1 VPFFKRI
8 RIRVSQLSKKHFVL
22 QHINDQYFLLMKKLL
37 CMLLFLPLLVGQAFA
52 WGQNG
57 HRAVG
62 LIAEQHLSKKAK
74 KKIAKILQDNSLAE
88 VSVWMDDIKSD
99 TAYNHTHDWHWVTIP
114 AGMKYEDTEKNPN
127 GDIIMT
133 IERVVK
139 ALKEDKL
146 TEVQHQEYLKYLV
159 HLVGDLHQPLH
170 VGKEGDS
177 GGNAV
182 RLQWFGQPSN
192 LHRVWDTDMIEGKN
206 ISFTELAWFVGK
218 PDKNQVKEWQ
228 STSVRDWAY
237 ESVGLRDQVYN
248 IPQDGKL
255 GYRYSYDNFGTVEQR
270 ILQAGVRLAGLLNQ
284 IYG

>member
-1 VPFFKRI
+1 
-8 RIRVSQLSKKHFVL
+8 
-22 QHINDQYFLLMKKLL
+22 MKKLL

-74 KKIAKILQDNSLAE
+74 KKIARILQDNSLAE

-182 RLQWFGQPSN
+182 RLQWFGQSSN

-218 PDKNQVKEWQ
+218 PDKNQVKQWQ

-237 ESVGLRDQVYN
+237 ESVSLRDQVYN

-255 GYRYSYDNFGTVEQR
+255 GYRYSYDNFSTVEQR

>member
-1 VPFFKRI
+1 
-8 RIRVSQLSKKHFVL
+8 
-22 QHINDQYFLLMKKLL
+22 MKKIV
-37 CMLLFLPLLVGQAFA
+37 CILLFIPLFVAQAMA

-74 KKIAKILQDNSLAE
+74 KNIAKLLQDNSLAE

-114 AGMKYEDTEKNPN
+114 AGMKYEQTEKNPN

-133 IERVVK
+133 IERLVEE
-139 ALKEDKL
+139 LKTNKL
-146 TEVQHQEYLKYLV
+146 TPAQHTEYLKYLV

-182 RLQWFGQPSN
+182 KLQWFGQNSN
-192 LHRVWDTDMIEGKN
+192 LHRVWDSDMIDGKN
-206 ISFTELAWFVGK
+206 LSFTELAQFVGT
-218 PDKNQVKEWQ
+218 PSKNQVKAWQ
-228 STSVRDWAY
+228 ATGVRDWAY
-237 ESVGLRDQVYN
+237 ESVSYREQVYN
-248 IPQDGKL
+248 IPADGRL
-255 GYRYSYDNFGTVEQR
+255 GYRYSYDNFSIVEQR
-270 ILQAGVRLAGLLNQ
+270 ILQAGVRLAGLLNE

>member
-1 VPFFKRI
+1 MVI
-8 RIRVSQLSKKHFVL
+8 QLSKKHFVL
-22 QHINDQYFLLMKKLL
+22 QHLILQYQLSMKKVI
-37 CMLLFLPLLVGQAFA
+37 CVLLFIPLMIGQAYA

-62 LIAEQHLSKKAK
+62 LIAEQHLNKKAK
-74 KKIAKILQDNSLAE
+74 KKIMKVLRDNSLAE

-114 AGMKYEDTEKNPN
+114 GGMTYEQTEKNPN
-127 GDIIMT
+127 GDIIMK
-133 IERVVK
+133 IEELVK
-139 ALKEDKL
+139 ALKEDDLSDK
-146 TEVQHQEYLKYLV
+146 QHQEYLKYLV

-170 VGKEGDS
+170 VGKEGDM

-182 RLQWFGQPSN
+182 KLQWFGQNSN
-192 LHRVWDTDMIEGKN
+192 LHRVWDSDMIDGKD
-206 ISFTELAWFVGK
+206 ISFTELARFVGS
-218 PDKNQVKEWQ
+218 PDKTQVKQWQ

-237 ESVGLRDQVYN
+237 ESITYREQVYN

-255 GYRYSYDNFGTVEQR
+255 GYRYSYENFSTVEQR

>member
-1 VPFFKRI
+1 
-8 RIRVSQLSKKHFVL
+8 
-22 QHINDQYFLLMKKLL
+22 MKKVI
-37 CMLLFLPLLVGQAFA
+37 CVLLFIPLMIGQAYA

-62 LIAEQHLSKKAK
+62 LIAEQHLNKKAK
-74 KKIAKILQDNSLAE
+74 KKIMKVLRDNSLAE

-114 AGMKYEDTEKNPN
+114 GGMTYEQTEKNPN
-127 GDIIMT
+127 GDIIMK
-133 IERVVK
+133 IEELVK
-139 ALKEDKL
+139 ALKEDDLSDK
-146 TEVQHQEYLKYLV
+146 QHQEYLKYLV

-170 VGKEGDS
+170 VGKEGDM

-182 RLQWFGQPSN
+182 KLQWFGQNSN
-192 LHRVWDTDMIEGKN
+192 LHRVWDSDMIDGKD
-206 ISFTELAWFVGK
+206 ISFTELARFVGS
-218 PDKNQVKEWQ
+218 PDKTQVKQWQ

-237 ESVGLRDQVYN
+237 ESITYREQVYN

-255 GYRYSYDNFGTVEQR
+255 GYRYSYENFSTVEQR

>member
-1 VPFFKRI
+1 
-8 RIRVSQLSKKHFVL
+8 
-22 QHINDQYFLLMKKLL
+22 MKKIV
-37 CMLLFLPLLVGQAFA
+37 CILLFIPLFVAQAMA

-74 KKIAKILQDNSLAE
+74 KKIMKVLQDNSLAE

-114 AGMKYEDTEKNPN
+114 AGMKYEHTEKNPN
-127 GDIIMT
+127 GDIIMK
-133 IERVVK
+133 IEEAVRV
-139 ALKEDKL
+139 LKENNL
-146 TEVQHQEYLKYLV
+146 TEKQHAEYLKYLI

-182 RLQWFGQPSN
+182 KLQWFGQNSN
-192 LHRVWDTDMIEGKN
+192 LHRVWDSDMIDGKN
-206 ISFTELAWFVGK
+206 LSFTELAQFVGTPSK
-218 PDKNQVKEWQ
+218 DQVKAWQ
-228 STSVRDWAY
+228 STGVRDWAY
-237 ESVGLRDQVYN
+237 ESVGYREQVYN
-248 IPQDGKL
+248 IPADGRL
-255 GYRYSYDNFGTVEQR
+255 GYRYSYDNFSTVELR